1 MDIVLAILAAICLIT
16 GLVGAVLPLPGPPL
30 SYLGIWLLEWSSYAD
45 FSGGLLWALGLATIA
60 VTVLDYVVPLWGVK
74 KFGGSKAGA
83 WGSTIGLIVGMFFG
97 PLGIFIGAFVGALA
111 GELAAGRNSR
121 QATRAAFGSF
131 IGFLLG
137 TGLKLVLC
145 GLMIWYA
152 LAAVL

>member
-45 FSGGLLWALGLATIA
+45 FSSGLLWALGLATIA

>member
-16 GLVGAVLPLPGPPL
+16 GLIGAVLPLPGPPL

-45 FSGGLLWALGLATIA
+45 FSSGLLWALGLATIA

-97 PLGIFIGAFVGALA
+97 PLGIFIGAFAGALA